1 MEYVFLIWFF
11 CLGIIVGSFL
21 NVVIVRFNTG
31 LSFTKGRS
39 MCFSCGKSLGFF
51 ELIPLVSFVIQGG
64 RCRGCKSKLSP
75 QYFLVELLTG
85 LTFVSVFLTIHPS
98 DVTSWLILFLTLVV
112 FSLLIVIVAYDIRHM
127 SIPNVFSYTFAGL
140 SLGILFLKEY
150 PVMPSVPDM
159 LSGIILSAFFLF
171 LWLVTKGKGI
181 GLGDAKL
188 ALGMG
193 WFLGLSSGVAS
204 LFLAFWIGTVYV
216 FAYMAWQKCTSV
228 KRLTFKSE
236 IPFGPFLVAAVYICF
251 FFSLSFDSLTGFFSS

>member
-1 MEYVFLIWFF
+1 
-11 CLGIIVGSFL
+11 
-21 NVVIVRFNTG
+21 
-31 LSFTKGRS
+31 
-39 MCFSCGKSLGFF
+39 
-51 ELIPLVSFVIQGG
+51 
-64 RCRGCKSKLSP
+64 
-75 QYFLVELLTG
+75 
-85 LTFVSVFLTIHPS
+85 VFLTLSPS
-98 DVTSWLILFLTLVV
+98 DALGWIVLFLTLIV
-112 FSLLIVIVAYDIRHM
+112 FALLIVIVAYDIRHM
-127 SIPNVFSYTFAGL
+127 SIPNVFSYSFAVL

-150 PVMPSVPDM
+150 PMMPSVPDM

-171 LWLVTKGKGI
+171 LWIITRGKGI

-216 FAYMAWQKCTSV
+216 LALMVWQKYKSV

>member
-1 MEYVFLIWFF
+1 MEWIFLIWFF
-11 CLGIIVGSFL
+11 CLGLIVGSFL

-51 ELIPLVSFVIQGG
+51 ELIPLVSFVLQGG

-85 LTFVSVFLTIHPS
+85 LTFVSVFLTLSPS
-98 DVTSWLILFLTLVV
+98 DALGWIVLFLTLIV
-112 FSLLIVIVAYDIRHM
+112 FALLIVIVAYDIRHM
-127 SIPNVFSYTFAGL
+127 SIPNVFSYSFAVL

-150 PVMPSVPDM
+150 PMMPSVPDM

-171 LWLVTKGKGI
+171 LWIITRGKGI

-216 FAYMAWQKCTSV
+216 LALMVWQKYKSV